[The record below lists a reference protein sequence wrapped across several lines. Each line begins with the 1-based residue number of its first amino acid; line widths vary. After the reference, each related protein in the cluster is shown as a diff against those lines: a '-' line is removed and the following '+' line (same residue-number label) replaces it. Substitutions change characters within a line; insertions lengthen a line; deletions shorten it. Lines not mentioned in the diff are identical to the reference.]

1 MHEKDEQFNDDVEYT
16 ESEEET
22 DLQKLRAQLKR
33 MRNDLKSCSEE
44 RQEYLTLLQRSRADI
59 VNERREHAKNAESA
73 IFRAHEQMLH
83 ELLPVLDSFDMA
95 FANKALWE
103 KVDKNWRSGIEHIYS
118 NFLSILE
125 RYNLSINDPQGEKF
139 DPTRHESIELVD
151 VFDESKDNIIL
162 EVLQKGYLQNVSVV
176 RPAKVKVGA
185 YKERK

>member
-1 MHEKDEQFNDDVEYT
+1 
-16 ESEEET
+16 
-22 DLQKLRAQLKR
+22 
-33 MRNDLKSCSEE
+33 
-44 RQEYLTLLQRSRADI
+44 
-59 VNERREHAKNAESA
+59 
-73 IFRAHEQMLH
+73 MLH

-162 EVLQKGYLQNVSVV
+162 EVLQKGYLQNDSVV